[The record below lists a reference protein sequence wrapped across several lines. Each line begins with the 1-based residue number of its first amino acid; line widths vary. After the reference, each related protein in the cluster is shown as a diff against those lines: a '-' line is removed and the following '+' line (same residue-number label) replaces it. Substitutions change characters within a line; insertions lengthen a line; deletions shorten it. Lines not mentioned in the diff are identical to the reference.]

1 MREKRN
7 QVEKTSSN
15 PTSSRSRVAVH
26 LLLHDKFVNDLS
38 FTIIVW
44 LLSLV
49 ESIHLPLFLSFVN
62 DCDSCVNNQ

>member
-1 MREKRN
+1 MREKRK
-7 QVEKTSSN
+7 QVEKTSSGAR
-15 PTSSRSRVAVH
+15 SRSRVAVPH
-26 LLLHDKFVNDLS
+26 LLHDKFVNDLS